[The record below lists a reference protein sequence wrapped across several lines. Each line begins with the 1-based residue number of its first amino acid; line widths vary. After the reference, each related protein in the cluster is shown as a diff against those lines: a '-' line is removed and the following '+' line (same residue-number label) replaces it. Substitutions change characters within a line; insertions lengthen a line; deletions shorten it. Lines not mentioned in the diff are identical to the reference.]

1 MKKQQFKELIGMLAA
16 ATFILL
22 MPACATQT
30 GAVADTEMERALLS
44 AGFKVR
50 PATTAEQR
58 SQLGRMPDDQF
69 KTAKQ
74 NGETY
79 YVYADKRDNR
89 VYVGDRWAFQAYQ
102 GYLKN
107 NNLRKQGAF
116 VWEIQ
121 PGDKANN
128 RTVEV
133 WNGYPPFHD
142 W

>member
-16 ATFILL
+16 AMFILL
-22 MPACATQT
+22 MPACATET
-30 GAVADTEMERALLS
+30 GAVADTEMEQALLS

-50 PATTAEQR
+50 PAAAAEQR
-58 SQLGRMPDDQF
+58 NQLARMPDNQF
-69 KTAKQ
+69 KTVKQ

-89 VYVGDRWAFQAYQ
+89 LYVGDRYAFQAYQ
-102 GYLKN
+102 KYVRD

-116 VWEIQ
+116 VWEVHPSDRSTSKTI
-121 PGDKANN
+121 
-128 RTVEV
+128 EV

>member
-50 PATTAEQR
+50 PATMAEQR
-58 SQLGRMPDDQF
+58 SQLARMPDNQF
-69 KTAKQ
+69 KTVKQ

-89 VYVGDRWAFQAYQ
+89 LYVGDRYAFQAYQ
-102 GYLKN
+102 KYVRD

-116 VWEIQ
+116 VWEVHPSDRSTSTTI
-121 PGDKANN
+121 
-128 RTVEV
+128 EV